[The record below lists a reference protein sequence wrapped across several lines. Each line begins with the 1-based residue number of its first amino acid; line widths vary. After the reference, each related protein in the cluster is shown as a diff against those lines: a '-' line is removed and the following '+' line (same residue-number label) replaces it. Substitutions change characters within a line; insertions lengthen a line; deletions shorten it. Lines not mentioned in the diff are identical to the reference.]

1 MKHSHKIKIALS
13 DLPKKDWWGS
23 GIVAYQDND
32 MMVDGVKPNQAILEC
47 EYHKLVNMIKSV
59 GLETTIVPFS
69 NVLEKEE
76 KFDFI
81 FMRDHFLCNTDK
93 KIVMCNMRLE
103 ERLNEANFVVET
115 MEKSGYIVSYLPN
128 QDCLAEGGEFF
139 YLPKENILLAGLC
152 RNNLK
157 GAESM
162 AALMG
167 VDQLH
172 IIESSGYHLDTAICP
187 IFNNEYDCIGI
198 NCAKEVFDDKNYK
211 VLRNLCSKYGWEL
224 IDIENYNQKQSLE
237 ARAAMNALTLPG
249 ILISGAPILSK
260 KVQDFTAVNN
270 IQMYISSV
278 SQFNLS
284 GGSVHCLT
292 NELF

>member
-32 MMVDGVKPNQAILEC
+32 MMVDGVKPNQAILES

-81 FMRDHFLCNTDK
+81 FMRDHFLCNRDK
-93 KIVMCNMRLE
+93 KIVMSNMRLE
-103 ERLNEANFVVET
+103 ERLNEGNFVVET

>member
-13 DLPKKDWWGS
+13 ALPKKDWWGS

-32 MMVDGVKPNQAILEC
+32 MMVDGATPKQTILEN
-47 EYHKLVNMIKSV
+47 EYHQLVDMIRSV

-69 NVLEKEE
+69 DVLEKEE

-93 KIVMCNMRLE
+93 NIVMCNMRLE
-103 ERLNEANFVVET
+103 ERLNEGNFVVET

-162 AALMG
+162 AGLMG
-167 VDQLH
+167 VDHLH

-211 VLRNLCSKYGWEL
+211 VLKNLCSKHGWEL

-260 KVQDFTAVNN
+260 KVKDFTAANN
-270 IQMYISSV
+270 IQMHISSV

-284 GGSVHCLT
+284 GGSIHCLT

>member
-32 MMVDGVKPNQAILEC
+32 MMVDGVKPNQAILES

-260 KVQDFTAVNN
+260 KVQDFTTVNN

>member
-1 MKHSHKIKIALS
+1 MKHSYKIKIALS
-13 DLPKKDWWGS
+13 GLPKKDWWGS

-32 MMVDGVKPNQAILEC
+32 MMVDGITPKQTILEN
-47 EYHKLVNMIKSV
+47 EYHQLVDMIKSV

-69 NVLEKEE
+69 DVLEKEE

-93 KIVMCNMRLE
+93 NIVMCNMRLE
-103 ERLNEANFVVET
+103 ERLNEGNFVVET
-115 MEKSGYIVSYLPN
+115 MEKSGYMVSYLPN

-162 AALMG
+162 AGLMG

-198 NCAKEVFDDKNYK
+198 NCAKEVFDNKNYK
-211 VLRNLCSKYGWEL
+211 VLKNLCSKHGWEL

-260 KVQDFTAVNN
+260 KVKDFTAANN
-270 IQMYISSV
+270 IQMHISSV

-284 GGSVHCLT
+284 GGSIHCLT

>member
-1 MKHSHKIKIALS
+1 MVHSNKIKIALS
-13 DLPKKDWWGS
+13 GLPNNDWWGS
-23 GIVAYQDND
+23 GISAYKDND
-32 MMVDGVKPNQAILEC
+32 MMADGVTPNQELVVSEHNNLKNAIENLEI
-47 EYHKLVNMIKSV
+47 ETLSIPFTSE
-59 GLETTIVPFS
+59 LEE
-69 NVLEKEE
+69 NE

-81 FMRDHFLCNTDK
+81 FMRDHFLCNTSK

-103 ERLNEANFVVET
+103 ERFDEGKFVVD
-115 MEKSGYIVSYLPN
+115 KLKQLGYTISYLPN

-139 YLPKENILLAGLC
+139 YLPKENILLAGIC
-152 RNNLK
+152 RNNIQ

-162 AALMG
+162 AELMD
-167 VDQLH
+167 VNKLH
-172 IIESSGYHLDTAICP
+172 LLPSEGYHLDTAICP
-187 IFNNEYDCIGI
+187 IFNKDYDCIGI
-198 NCAKEVFDDKNYK
+198 NCAKEVFDEKNYATLK
-211 VLRNLCSKYGWEL
+211 ELCSKYSWEL
-224 IDIENYNQKQSLE
+224 IDIENYNQKKSLE

-249 ILISGAPILSK
+249 FLISGAPIVSK
-260 KVQDFTAVNN
+260 KVKDFTSSNN

>member
-13 DLPKKDWWGS
+13 ALPKKDWWGS

-32 MMVDGVKPNQAILEC
+32 MMVDGATPKQTILEN
-47 EYHKLVNMIKSV
+47 EYHQLVDMIRSV

-69 NVLEKEE
+69 DVLEKEE

-93 KIVMCNMRLE
+93 NIVMCNMRLE
-103 ERLNEANFVVET
+103 ERLNEGNFVVET
-115 MEKSGYIVSYLPN
+115 MEKSGYMVSYLPN

-162 AALMG
+162 AELMG

-172 IIESSGYHLDTAICP
+172 IIESRGYHLDTAICP

-211 VLRNLCSKYGWEL
+211 VLKNLCSKHGWEL

-260 KVQDFTAVNN
+260 KVKDFTAANN
-270 IQMYISSV
+270 IQMHISSV

>member
-13 DLPKKDWWGS
+13 DLPKKNWWGS

-32 MMVDGVKPNQAILEC
+32 MMVDGAKPKQAILES

>member
-1 MKHSHKIKIALS
+1 LIHSHKIKIALS
-13 DLPKKDWWGS
+13 ALPKNDWWGS
-23 GIVAYQDND
+23 GIVAYPDND
-32 MMVDGVKPNQAILEC
+32 MMVDGAQPNQSVLEH
-47 EYHKLVNMIKSV
+47 EYSELVTLIEHV
-59 GLETTIVPFS
+59 GLETVTVPFS
-69 NVLEKEE
+69 DALETEG

-81 FMRDHFLCNTDK
+81 FMRDHFLCNKNKT
-93 KIVMCNMRLE
+93 IVMCNMRLE
-103 ERLNEANFVVET
+103 ERLDEGKFVI
-115 MEKSGYIVSYLPN
+115 EKMQQSGYRVNYLPT

-162 AALMG
+162 AELME

-172 IIESSGYHLDTAICP
+172 IIQSDGYHLDTAICP
-187 IFNNEYDCIGI
+187 IFNDEYDCIGI
-198 NCAKEVFDDKNYK
+198 NCAKEVFDNKNYST
-211 VLRNLCSKYGWEL
+211 LRDICKKHSWKLL
-224 IDIENYNQKQSLE
+224 DIENQDMKKSLI
-237 ARAAMNALTLPG
+237 ARSAMNCLTLPG
-249 ILISGAPILSK
+249 LLLGTSPIK
-260 KVQDFTAVNN
+260 NTNIIDFTHQNN
-270 IQMYISSV
+270 IQMHVSNV

>member
-1 MKHSHKIKIALS
+1 MIHAHKIKIALS
-13 DLPKKDWWGS
+13 ALPKNDWWGS
-23 GIVAYQDND
+23 GIVAYPDND
-32 MMVDGVKPNQAILEC
+32 MMVDGAIPNQSVLEH
-47 EYHKLVNMIKSV
+47 EYQKLVSLIERL
-59 GLETTIVPFS
+59 GLETVIVPFS
-69 NVLEKEE
+69 NTLEKEG

-81 FMRDHFLCNTDK
+81 FMRDHFLCNKNK

-103 ERLNEANFVVET
+103 ERLNEGKFAIET
-115 MEKSGYIVSYLPN
+115 MKQSGHTVNYLPT

-139 YLPKENILLAGLC
+139 YLPKENILLAGLR

-162 AALMG
+162 AELME

-172 IIESSGYHLDTAICP
+172 IIQSDGYHLDTAICP
-187 IFNNEYDCIGI
+187 IFNDEYDCIGI
-198 NCAKEVFDDKNYK
+198 NCAKEVFDNKNYST
-211 VLRNLCSKYGWEL
+211 LRDICKKHSWKLL
-224 IDIENYNQKQSLE
+224 DIENQDRKKSLI
-237 ARAAMNALTLPG
+237 ARSAMNCLTLPG
-249 ILISGAPILSK
+249 LLLGTSPIK
-260 KVQDFTAVNN
+260 NTNIIDFTHQNN
-270 IQMYISSV
+270 IQMHVSNV

>member
-1 MKHSHKIKIALS
+1 MKHSYKIKIALS
-13 DLPKKDWWGS
+13 GLPKKDWWGS

-32 MMVDGVKPNQAILEC
+32 MMVDGAKPKQAILES

-103 ERLNEANFVVET
+103 ERLNEGNFVVET
-115 MEKSGYIVSYLPN
+115 IEKSGYIVSYLPN
-128 QDCLAEGGEFF
+128 KDCLAEGGEFF

-162 AALMG
+162 AELME

-198 NCAKEVFDDKNYK
+198 NCAKEVFNNKNYD
-211 VLRNLCSKYGWEL
+211 VLSHLSKTYNWEL
-224 IDIENYNQKQSLE
+224 LNIENQDSKKSLV
-237 ARAAMNALTLPG
+237 ARSAMNCLTLPAL
-249 ILISGAPILSK
+249 LIGTSPINNK
-260 KVQDFTAVNN
+260 KVLDFANQN
-270 IQMYISSV
+270 DIQMHVSSV

>member
-13 DLPKKDWWGS
+13 ALPKKDWWGS

-32 MMVDGVKPNQAILEC
+32 MMVDGATPKQTILDN
-47 EYHKLVNMIKSV
+47 EYHQLVDLIRSV

-69 NVLEKEE
+69 DVLEKEE

-93 KIVMCNMRLE
+93 NIVMCNMRLE
-103 ERLNEANFVVET
+103 ERLNEGNFVVET

-162 AALMG
+162 AGLMG

-211 VLRNLCSKYGWEL
+211 VLKNLCSKHGWEL

-260 KVQDFTAVNN
+260 KVKDFTAANN
-270 IQMYISSV
+270 IQMHISSV

-284 GGSVHCLT
+284 GGSIHCLT

>member
-1 MKHSHKIKIALS
+1 MVHSNKIKIALS
-13 DLPKKDWWGS
+13 GLPNNDWWGS
-23 GIVAYQDND
+23 GISAYKDND
-32 MMVDGVKPNQAILEC
+32 MMADGVTPNQELVVSEHNNLKNAIENLEI
-47 EYHKLVNMIKSV
+47 ETLSIPFTKE
-59 GLETTIVPFS
+59 LEE
-69 NVLEKEE
+69 NE

-81 FMRDHFLCNTDK
+81 FMRDHFLCNTSK

-103 ERLNEANFVVET
+103 ERFDEGKFVVD
-115 MEKSGYIVSYLPN
+115 KLKQLGYTISYLPN

-139 YLPKENILLAGLC
+139 YLPKENILLAGIC
-152 RNNLK
+152 RNNIQ

-162 AALMG
+162 AELMD
-167 VDQLH
+167 VNKLH
-172 IIESSGYHLDTAICP
+172 LLPSEGYHLDTAICP
-187 IFNNEYDCIGI
+187 IFNKDYDCIGI
-198 NCAKEVFDDKNYK
+198 NCAKEVFDDKNYATLK
-211 VLRNLCSKYGWEL
+211 ELCSKYSWEL
-224 IDIENYNQKQSLE
+224 IDIENYNQKKSLE

-249 ILISGAPILSK
+249 FLISGAPIVSK
-260 KVQDFTAVNN
+260 KVKDFTSSNN

>member
-1 MKHSHKIKIALS
+1 MIHSHKIKIALS
-13 DLPKKDWWGS
+13 ALPKNDWWGS
-23 GIVAYQDND
+23 GIVAYPDND
-32 MMVDGVKPNQAILEC
+32 MMVDGAQPNQSVLEH
-47 EYHKLVNMIKSV
+47 EYSELVTLIEHV
-59 GLETTIVPFS
+59 GLETVTVPFS
-69 NVLEKEE
+69 DALETEE

-81 FMRDHFLCNTDK
+81 FMRDHFLCNKNKT
-93 KIVMCNMRLE
+93 IVMCNMRLE
-103 ERLNEANFVVET
+103 ERLDEGKFVI
-115 MEKSGYIVSYLPN
+115 EKMQQSGYRISYLTT

-162 AALMG
+162 AELME

-172 IIESSGYHLDTAICP
+172 IIQSDGYHLDTAICP
-187 IFNNEYDCIGI
+187 IFNDKYDCIGI
-198 NCAKEVFDDKNYK
+198 NCAREVFDDKNYNT
-211 VLRNLCSKYGWEL
+211 LRDICKKYSWEL
-224 IDIENYNQKQSLE
+224 LDIENQDMKKSLI
-237 ARAAMNALTLPG
+237 ARSAMNCLTLPG
-249 ILISGAPILSK
+249 LLIGTSPINNK
-260 KVQDFTAVNN
+260 NVIDFTHQNN
-270 IQMYISSV
+270 IQMHVANV

>member
-1 MKHSHKIKIALS
+1 LIHAHKIKIALS
-13 DLPKKDWWGS
+13 ALPKNDWWGS
-23 GIVAYQDND
+23 GIVAYPDND
-32 MMVDGVKPNQAILEC
+32 MMVDGAIPNQSVLEH
-47 EYHKLVNMIKSV
+47 EYQKLVSLIKRL
-59 GLETTIVPFS
+59 GLETVIVPFS
-69 NVLEKEE
+69 NTLEKEG

-81 FMRDHFLCNTDK
+81 FMRDHFLCNKNK

-103 ERLNEANFVVET
+103 ERLNEGKFAIET
-115 MEKSGYIVSYLPN
+115 MKQSGHTVNYLPT

-139 YLPKENILLAGLC
+139 YLSKENILLSGLC

-162 AALMG
+162 AELME

-172 IIESSGYHLDTAICP
+172 IIESDGYHLDTAICP
-187 IFNNEYDCIGI
+187 IFNDEYDCVGI
-198 NCAKEVFDDKNYK
+198 NCAKEVFDDKNYHILK
-211 VLRNLCSKYGWEL
+211 DICKKYSWEL
-224 IDIENYNQKQSLE
+224 LDIENRDMKKSLE
-237 ARAAMNALTLPG
+237 ARSAMNCLTLPG
-249 ILISGAPILSK
+249 LLVGTSPINNEQ
-260 KVQDFTAVNN
+260 VIDFAHQNN
-270 IQMYISSV
+270 IHMHVSNV

>member
-1 MKHSHKIKIALS
+1 MVHSNKIKIALS
-13 DLPKKDWWGS
+13 GLPNNDWWGS
-23 GIVAYQDND
+23 GISAYKDND
-32 MMVDGVKPNQAILEC
+32 MMADGVTPNQELVVSEHNNLKNAIENLEI
-47 EYHKLVNMIKSV
+47 ETLSIPFTKE
-59 GLETTIVPFS
+59 LEE
-69 NVLEKEE
+69 NE

-81 FMRDHFLCNTDK
+81 FMRDHFLCNTSK

-103 ERLNEANFVVET
+103 ERFDEGKFVVD
-115 MEKSGYIVSYLPN
+115 KLKQLGYTISYLPN

-139 YLPKENILLAGLC
+139 YLPKENILLAGIC
-152 RNNLK
+152 RNNIQ

-162 AALMG
+162 AELMD
-167 VDQLH
+167 VNKLH
-172 IIESSGYHLDTAICP
+172 LLPSEGYHLDTAICP
-187 IFNNEYDCIGI
+187 IFNKDYHCIGI
-198 NCAKEVFDDKNYK
+198 NCAKEVFDEKNYATLK
-211 VLRNLCSKYGWEL
+211 ELCSQYSWEL
-224 IDIENYNQKQSLE
+224 IDIENYSQKKSLE

-249 ILISGAPILSK
+249 FLISGAPIVSK
-260 KVQDFTAVNN
+260 KVKDFTSSNN

>member
-1 MKHSHKIKIALS
+1 MVHSNKIKIALS
-13 DLPKKDWWGS
+13 GLPNNDWWGS
-23 GIVAYQDND
+23 GISAYKDND
-32 MMVDGVKPNQAILEC
+32 MMADGVTPNQELVVSEHNNLKNAIENLEI
-47 EYHKLVNMIKSV
+47 ETLSIPFTKE
-59 GLETTIVPFS
+59 LEE
-69 NVLEKEE
+69 NE

-81 FMRDHFLCNTDK
+81 FMRDHFLCNTSK

-103 ERLNEANFVVET
+103 ERFDEGKFVVD
-115 MEKSGYIVSYLPN
+115 KLKQLGYTISYLPN

-139 YLPKENILLAGLC
+139 YLPKENILLAGIC
-152 RNNLK
+152 RNNIQ

-162 AALMG
+162 AELMD
-167 VDQLH
+167 VNKLH
-172 IIESSGYHLDTAICP
+172 LLPSEGYHLDTAICP
-187 IFNNEYDCIGI
+187 IFNKDYDCIGI
-198 NCAKEVFDDKNYK
+198 NCAKEVFDDKNYSTLK
-211 VLRNLCSKYGWEL
+211 ELCSKYSWEL
-224 IDIENYNQKQSLE
+224 IDIENYNQKKSLE

-249 ILISGAPILSK
+249 FLISGAPIVSK
-260 KVQDFTAVNN
+260 KVKDFTSSNN